1 MRERTVYFSPKRLAR
16 EAQKRERQI
25 TAAKPIASGQRV
37 LTQEEEADSIRR
49 RWMRREGAMPCP
61 AEPHAVPAPTT
72 S

>member
-1 MRERTVYFSPKRLAR
+1 MRERIIYFSPKRLAR

-25 TAAKPIASGQRV
+25 IAAKPIAREQKA

-61 AEPHAVPAPTT
+61 AEPHAVPAPTM

>member
-16 EAQKRERQI
+16 EAQKRERQS
-25 TAAKPIASGQRV
+25 AAARPIASEQKA

-61 AEPHAVPAPTT
+61 ADPYDAPALTT